1 MEGNVYCGTYK
12 YAPPTPHAQTH
23 IACFLPSLVPSV
35 ARTSLRGRNG
45 NVMWLIR
52 STRTTVR
59 HELSSSIAFAY
70 TTVAI

>member
-1 MEGNVYCGTYK
+1 MEGHVYCGAYK
-12 YAPPTPHAQTH
+12 YAPPTTARTRAH
-23 IACFLPSLVPSV
+23 CLLLPCLVPSV

-59 HELSSSIAFAY
+59 HEISSSIAFAY